1 MADASRTPAMT
12 AEELF
17 IVSADSDKC
26 ELVDGSVVHMPPT
39 GGRHGKVAARIGR
52 LLDEHVEAREAGVVC
67 GAETGFILR
76 RDPDVVRAPDVSFVA
91 KARLPVTGAPDAYWS
106 LAPDLA
112 VEVISPTDRRA
123 DVQLKVAEYFAA
135 GTRLVWVVDPATR
148 TVCVYRSSDDVRTL
162 TDDAVLTGD
171 GVLPEFRCPVHRCF
185 D

>member
-1 MADASRTPAMT
+1 MT

-17 IVSADSDKC
+17 IVSGDSDKC
-26 ELVDGSVVHMPPT
+26 ELVDGALVRMPPT
-39 GGRHGKVAARIGR
+39 GGRHGKVAVRIGR
-52 LLDEHVEAREAGVVC
+52 LLDEHVEARDRGVVC

-91 KARLPVTGAPDAYWS
+91 KARIPVTGAPDAYWS

-112 VEVISPTDRRA
+112 VEVVSPSDRRA
-123 DVQLKVAEYFAA
+123 DVQQKVAEYFAA

-148 TVCVYRSSDDVRTL
+148 TVRVHRSIEDVRVL
-162 TDDAVLTGD
+162 TDDALLTGD
-171 GVLPEFRCPVHRCF
+171 DVLPEFSCPVHRCF